1 MLKTHRK
8 VTLLMSNMSKTHRK
22 VTSHAHICLQICIHS
37 TSHMSNTPRKVT
49 LTTSNMSKTLRKMTL
64 LSSNMSKT
72 HSKMT
77 LLDSSISKTPHKVT
91 LLSPNMSKTHHK
103 MKLLTS
109 GDSFWAAPSSGGK
122 RAPRWPLEAR
132 FELFWSLVAKGLPDD
147 LWRLILSCSGL
158 WWQKGS
164 QIASGASF
172 GVVSG
177 SGGKRAP
184 WWPLEAH
191 FEVFRPLVAKGL
203 PVASGGFILSG
214 SNLWWQTRSQMASG
228 VSFWAVRVIAL
239 YLSVYISLSL
249 YIYMCISS
257 LWLWLPYYHYYYI
270 YIYIHYIYI
279 CVAIC
284 ILIQE
289 VHRQRRPYDQKK
301 SWPKASSTNI

>member
-1 MLKTHRK
+1 
-8 VTLLMSNMSKTHRK
+8 
-22 VTSHAHICLQICIHS
+22 
-37 TSHMSNTPRKVT
+37 
-49 LTTSNMSKTLRKMTL
+49 MTL

-191 FEVFRPLVAKGL
+191 FEVFRPLGAKGL
-203 PVASGGFILSG
+203 PVASGEFILSG

-249 YIYMCISS
+249 SLYIYVYIQFMIMITV
-257 LWLWLPYYHYYYI
+257 LWLLYNVYI
-270 YIYIHYIYI
+270 YIYTLYIYI
-279 CVAIC
+279 CIY
-284 ILIQE
+284 I
-289 VHRQRRPYDQKK
+289 
-301 SWPKASSTNI
+301 